1 MDSCQSAG
9 RLDLNR
15 LTLLDVIAIVLLLL
29 LSTSVILHNKPGSN
43 LPWAR
48 VAEASIFRDGEL
60 LFQHL
65 RLDKD
70 QEVVLSNGA
79 MVVEVKEG
87 RIRVKESDCPR
98 RVCLH
103 TGWIQHPG
111 ETIVCV
117 PNKIVIEIEASGSA
131 PSVDAVAS

>member
-9 RLDLNR
+9 KLDLNR
-15 LTLLDVIAIVLLLL
+15 LTLVDVIAIVLLLL
-29 LSTSVILHNKPGSN
+29 LSTSVILHNKLGSN

-65 RLDKD
+65 KLDKD

-79 MVVEVKEG
+79 MVVEVKDG
-87 RIRVKESDCPR
+87 RVRVKDSDCPR
-98 RVCLH
+98 RICLH

>member
-1 MDSCQSAG
+1 VDSCQSAG
-9 RLDLNR
+9 RLDRNR
-15 LTLLDVIAIVLLLL
+15 LTLLDVIAIVLLML
-29 LSTSVILHNKPGSN
+29 LSTSVILHNKLGSN

-60 LFQHL
+60 LFQPL

-79 MVVEVKEG
+79 MVVEVKDG
-87 RIRVKESDCPR
+87 RVRVKDSDCPR
-98 RVCLH
+98 RICLH

-117 PNKIVIEIEASGSA
+117 PNKIVIEIEASGST
-131 PSVDAVAS
+131 PSLDAVAS

>member
-1 MDSCQSAG
+1 VDSCQWAE
-9 RLDLNR
+9 RVDLKR
-15 LTLLDVIAIVLLLL
+15 ITLLDVIAIVLLLL
-29 LSTSVILHNKPGSN
+29 LSTSVILHNKLGSN

-70 QEVVLSNGA
+70 QEVVLLNGH
-79 MVVEVKEG
+79 MMLEVKDG
-87 RIRVKESDCPR
+87 RLRVKESDCPR
-98 RVCLH
+98 RICLH

-111 ETIVCV
+111 ETIVCL
-117 PNKIVIEIEASGSA
+117 PNKMVIEIDSSGSS
-131 PSVDAVAS
+131 PRVDAVVY

>member
-9 RLDLNR
+9 RVDLKR
-15 LTLLDVIAIVLLLL
+15 ITLLDVIAIVLLLL
-29 LSTSVILHNKPGSN
+29 LSTSVILHNKLESN

-70 QEVVLSNGA
+70 QEVVLLNGH
-79 MVVEVKEG
+79 MMVEVKDG
-87 RIRVKESDCPR
+87 RLRVKESDCPR
-98 RVCLH
+98 RICLH

-117 PNKIVIEIEASGSA
+117 PNKMVIEIEASGSS
-131 PSVDAVAS
+131 PRVDAVVY

>member
-29 LSTSVILHNKPGSN
+29 LSTSVILHNKSGSN

-98 RVCLH
+98 RICLH
-103 TGWIQHPG
+103 TAWIQHPG

>member
-9 RLDLNR
+9 RVDLNR

-29 LSTSVILHNKPGSN
+29 VSTSMILHNKLGTN
-43 LPWAR
+43 LLWPR

-65 RLDKD
+65 KLDKD
-70 QEVVLSNGA
+70 QEVVLLNGH
-79 MVVEVKEG
+79 MVVEVRDG

-98 RVCLH
+98 HICLH
-103 TGWIQHPG
+103 AGWIQHPG

-117 PNKIVIEIEASGSA
+117 PNKMVIDVQASGSS
-131 PSVDAVAS
+131 PRVDAVAY

>member
-29 LSTSVILHNKPGSN
+29 LSTSVILHNKSGSN

-65 RLDKD
+65 RLDND

-79 MVVEVKEG
+79 MIVEVKEG

-98 RVCLH
+98 RICLH